1 MSTTATKKIWFAV
14 WLTEFFLMFIINA
27 FTLIIFART
36 LQLRKRGTYLIMN
49 LTVADLL
56 IAAVSGPEAL
66 WFLKTEKR
74 PGHGLR
80 ALHLIISD
88 MCWIASLGNLVLISL
103 ERLHATLYPF
113 RYYCL
118 VGKRIYYKIII
129 FSWLGALTL
138 ACVAYIIH
146 MKDPALASRYPWL
159 IYVVLTLAVLTTSY
173 VIILSRFIRKPRVQQ
188 LGSVIS
194 AERKLSGTL
203 FIVSAASTLT
213 LLPWVI
219 ITCISIIQTVT
230 LWIEFTPYRI
240 VLTFYYLNSILNPV
254 IYAIRLPEFRRAL
267 KELFCINTLYQVI
280 RWDQPTEL
288 QAM

>member
-1 MSTTATKKIWFAV
+1 MSTNATKNIWFAV
-14 WLTEFFLMFIINA
+14 WLTEFLLMFMINA
-27 FTLIIFART
+27 FTLTIFART
-36 LQLRKRGTYLIMN
+36 LQLLKRSTYLIIN

-80 ALHLIISD
+80 AFHLIISD

-113 RYYCL
+113 RHYCL

-138 ACVAYIIH
+138 ACVLHIIR
-146 MKDPALASRYPWL
+146 MKDPALADRYPWI

-173 VIILSRFIRKPRVQQ
+173 VMIISKLIRRPHVQQ
-188 LGSVIS
+188 LGSVMS
-194 AERKLSGTL
+194 AEIKLSVTL
-203 FIVSAASTLT
+203 FIVG
-213 LLPWVI
+213 
-219 ITCISIIQTVT
+219 
-230 LWIEFTPYRI
+230 
-240 VLTFYYLNSILNPV
+240 
-254 IYAIRLPEFRRAL
+254 
-267 KELFCINTLYQVI
+267 
-280 RWDQPTEL
+280 
-288 QAM
+288 

>member
-1 MSTTATKKIWFAV
+1 MSTNATKKIWFAV
-14 WLTEFFLMFIINA
+14 WLTEFLLMFIINA

-36 LQLRKRGTYLIMN
+36 LQLRKRSTYLIIN

-113 RYYCL
+113 RHCL

-129 FSWLGALTL
+129 SSWLGALTVEFVL
-138 ACVAYIIH
+138 HIIR
-146 MKDPALASRYPWL
+146 MNDSALADRYPWM
-159 IYVVLTLAVLTTSY
+159 IYVIITLAVLTTSY
-173 VIILSRFIRKPRVQQ
+173 VIIISKFIRRPHVQQ
-188 LGSVIS
+188 LG
-194 AERKLSGTL
+194 
-203 FIVSAASTLT
+203 
-213 LLPWVI
+213 
-219 ITCISIIQTVT
+219 
-230 LWIEFTPYRI
+230 
-240 VLTFYYLNSILNPV
+240 
-254 IYAIRLPEFRRAL
+254 
-267 KELFCINTLYQVI
+267 
-280 RWDQPTEL
+280 
-288 QAM
+288 

>member
-1 MSTTATKKIWFAV
+1 
-14 WLTEFFLMFIINA
+14 MFIINA
-27 FTLIIFART
+27 FTLIILART
-36 LQLRKRGTYLIMN
+36 LLLRKRSTYLIIN

-80 ALHLIISD
+80 ALHLTISD

-113 RYYCL
+113 RHYCL

-129 FSWLGALTL
+129 FSWLGALTV
-138 ACVAYIIH
+138 ACVLHIIR
-146 MKDPALASRYPWL
+146 MNDSALADRYPWI

-173 VIILSRFIRKPRVQQ
+173 FIKISKFIRRLHVQQ
-188 LGSVIS
+188 LGSVMS
-194 AERKLSGTL
+194 AEGKLSVTL
-203 FIVSAASTLT
+203 FIVSASSILT

-219 ITCISIIQTVT
+219 IICISISSDHY
-230 LWIEFTPYRI
+230 LWIKFTPMKI
-240 VLTFYYLNSILNPV
+240 ASTFYHLNSILNPV

-267 KELFCINTLYQVI
+267 KEFFCKNTSYPE
-280 RWDQPTEL
+280 RRDQPTEL